1 MMKMQFKLASFHKL
15 TPDGCNIQDA
25 EVLFDKPDLDTKR
38 ATVLDTAE
46 HEAANMTSF
55 TFRKF
60 A

>member
-1 MMKMQFKLASFHKL
+1 MMKMLFKFASFHKY

-25 EVLFDKPDLDTKR
+25 ELLFDKQGLDTER

-46 HEAANMTSF
+46 HEANMTSF
-55 TFRKF
+55 TIQKF